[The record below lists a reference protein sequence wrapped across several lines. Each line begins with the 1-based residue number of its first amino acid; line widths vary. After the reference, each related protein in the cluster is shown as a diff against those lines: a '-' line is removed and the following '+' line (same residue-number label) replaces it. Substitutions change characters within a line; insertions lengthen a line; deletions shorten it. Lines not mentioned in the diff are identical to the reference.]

1 MIEGKD
7 VSFVYPDGYVGL
19 KNISFIIREGESV
32 GIIGANGAG
41 KSTLMRVLMGLLE
54 FQGEIRIQGMELNKK
69 NLPEIRKVMGM
80 VFQNPDD
87 QIFHARVEDD
97 ILFGPRNYGEEEKI
111 IKERE
116 ERILAGFHQTQLK
129 GKYTHKL
136 SGGEK
141 RIAALAGVL
150 IMEPDVILMD
160 EPVSYLDPR
169 ARKYLIA
176 HLKELSQTKLI
187 TSHDLDMTAE
197 VCSRVLLLHE
207 GRLAA
212 DGPAKEILWD
222 EELLTSHGLELP
234 LSAAYGRI

>member
-1 MIEGKD
+1 MIEVKD
-7 VSFVYPDGYVGL
+7 VSFVYPDGYEGL
-19 KNISFIIREGESV
+19 KNISFTIREGESV

-54 FQGEIRIQGMELNKK
+54 FQGEIRIQGMELNNK